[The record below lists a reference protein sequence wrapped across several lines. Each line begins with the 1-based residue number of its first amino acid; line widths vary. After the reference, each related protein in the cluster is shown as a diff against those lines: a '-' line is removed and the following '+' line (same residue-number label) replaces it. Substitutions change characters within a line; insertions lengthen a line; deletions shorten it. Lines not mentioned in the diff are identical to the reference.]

1 MKKFLLIAMILMSGS
16 AYAQSTEA
24 ELLSTLSSTVN
35 VGNSADMGP
44 ASINIGNSPEMGQ
57 AAIINAEG
65 NLALKSSI
73 ANINNQKAYGL
84 YLNNTVLR
92 ASVYFEKRQINLY
105 NVSLEAMQRK
115 RIAYM
120 KKSQNYSKEEL
131 DSLFDH
137 RYKTG
142 YIIP

>member
-1 MKKFLLIAMILMSGS
+1 MKKFLIIVMILMSGS
-16 AYAQSTEA
+16 AYGQSTEA
-24 ELLSTLSSTVN
+24 ELLSTLGST
-35 VGNSADMGP
+35 
-44 ASINIGNSPEMGQ
+44 INIGNSPEMGQ

-65 NLALKSSI
+65 NLAVKSSI

>member
-1 MKKFLLIAMILMSGS
+1 MKKFLIIVMILMSGS
-16 AYAQSTEA
+16 AYGQSTEA
-24 ELLSTLSSTVN
+24 ELLSTLGSTV
-35 VGNSADMGP
+35 
-44 ASINIGNSPEMGQ
+44 NIGNSPEMGQ

-65 NLALKSSI
+65 NLAVKSSI

>member
-1 MKKFLLIAMILMSGS
+1 MKKFLIIVMILMSGS
-16 AYAQSTEA
+16 AYGQATEA

-35 VGNSADMGP
+35 V
-44 ASINIGNSPEMGQ
+44 GNSPEMGQ